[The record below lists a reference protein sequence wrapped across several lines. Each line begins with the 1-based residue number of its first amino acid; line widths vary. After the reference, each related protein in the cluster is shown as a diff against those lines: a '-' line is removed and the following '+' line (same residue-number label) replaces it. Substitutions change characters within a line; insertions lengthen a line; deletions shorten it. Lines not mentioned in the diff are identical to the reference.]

1 MCACAVLYVGKTLA
15 LFSRELGGSMP
26 SRWSLK
32 WRIFKFVTEKVEF
45 CLTELP
51 LPLYDVRTDVLFSM
65 IKVQCE
71 RI

>member
-1 MCACAVLYVGKTLA
+1 
-15 LFSRELGGSMP
+15 MP